1 MSLFSIQV
9 SKTYNVTKWNGHIIN
24 NEMTVPGEE
33 CRENNSVA
41 RAGSWPPTT
50 INRSIRQFWR
60 DWWTVHGKLWL

>member
-41 RAGSWPPTT
+41 RAGS
-50 INRSIRQFWR
+50 
-60 DWWTVHGKLWL
+60 